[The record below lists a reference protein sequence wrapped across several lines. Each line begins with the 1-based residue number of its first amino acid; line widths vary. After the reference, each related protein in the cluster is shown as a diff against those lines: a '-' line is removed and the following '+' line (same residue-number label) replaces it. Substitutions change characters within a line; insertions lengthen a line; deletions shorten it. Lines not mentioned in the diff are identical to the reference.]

1 MISKISKNSVN
12 SKDINTSTPTNPQF
26 KGLESVGGAVLG
38 GATAV
43 LGYCEANPMLNVT
56 VLDLSTAIVPR
67 TVVEGQTNPYA
78 GLEAFRRESSG
89 LVINCLIPGLVVAGV
104 AKLIQPFIMDKG
116 SKMSSCLGNEDTIK
130 LVANTWEKAPDVA
143 MHKGKQIY
151 ANDKQKAKVY
161 NTIKTILSQTE
172 GPDGN
177 EFKSFASEKFDE
189 SAKLIT
195 RSVFAKDYGKK
206 QQKLVGRACDKIVE
220 KTHVSKNIKIAS
232 DFVAKNE
239 KGEIEYFSQELDE
252 VLGASARIL
261 RELQKLPEGKSIAT
275 FTKEFVDKSS
285 CLVKYKS
292 LGGLALVLPLAIAAQ
307 PLNRWIT
314 QKTSGQKGAPIY
326 KDFEHSEKKELTPQE
341 KVALAKQKAISVSTI
356 ALVALAST
364 MKKPS
369 MGMIKELTQFKSLF
383 PNMDQARLISATTF
397 ASRMLASQDKHDLKE
412 ATTRDIATFL
422 AFYFVGDYVAKGFA
436 SVLQKMDFVKNKGIT
451 LVNDKKPLKKGAN
464 FLEHAWHWM
473 KHTALKS
480 SSEIYAVA
488 KNGATE
494 KEIAEAA
501 KFTKFGKQMRAM
513 CQLGNIAFSFIA
525 LGVVIPK
532 IYRKKTEKAR
542 EAELQAQKQVELSQN
557 ITKADKN
564 ESIKV

>member
-12 SKDINTSTPTNPQF
+12 SKDINTSTPANPQF

-38 GATAV
+38 GVTSA
-43 LGYCEANPMLNVT
+43 LGYCEAIPMLNVT

-104 AKLIQPFIMDKG
+104 AKLIQPLIMDKG
-116 SKMSSCLGNEDTIK
+116 SKMSSCLANEDTIK
-130 LVANTWEKAPDVA
+130 LVAERWEKAEGINNREKVEHVIRGILTDIKGVDGDKTVAFNHPD
-143 MHKGKQIY
+143 
-151 ANDKQKAKVY
+151 
-161 NTIKTILSQTE
+161 
-172 GPDGN
+172 
-177 EFKSFASEKFDE
+177 FKFDD
-189 SAKLIT
+189 
-195 RSVFAKDYGKK
+195 SVKHIADNVFKPEPPQGWSWNAIKARHEHKKALNKD
-206 QQKLVGRACDKIVE
+206 LNTAIDKIVNQ
-220 KTHVSKNIKIAS
+220 THISENIKIVGSEDYLSQSLGDIIKAS
-232 DFVAKNE
+232 P
-239 KGEIEYFSQELDE
+239 
-252 VLGASARIL
+252 RIL
-261 RELQKLPEGKSIAT
+261 RELVNVPQDKPVAEVVKT
-275 FTKEFVDKSS
+275 FIDKSS
-285 CLVKYKS
+285 SLVKYKS
-292 LGGLALVLPLAIAAQ
+292 IGGLALVLPLAIAAQ
-307 PLNRWIT
+307 PINRWIT
-314 QKTSGQKGAPIY
+314 AKTSGQKGAPIY

-369 MGMIKELTQFKSLF
+369 MSMIKELTQFKSLF

-464 FLEHAWHWM
+464 VFEHAWHWM
-473 KHTALKS
+473 KNTALKS
-480 SSEIYAVA
+480 SSEIYAAA

-494 KEIAEAA
+494 KEIAEA
-501 KFTKFGKQMRAM
+501 TKFGKQMRGV
-513 CQLGNIAFSFIA
+513 CQLGNILFSFVA

-532 IYRKKTEKAR
+532 VYRKKTEKAR
-542 EAELQAQKQVELSQN
+542 EAELKAQQQSELSQN

-564 ESIKV
+564 ESIEI

>member
-1 MISKISKNSVN
+1 MISKIGKNSVN
-12 SKDINTSTPTNPQF
+12 SKDINTSTSTNASF
-26 KGLESVGGAVLG
+26 KGLEGIGGTVLG
-38 GATAV
+38 GVTTA

-56 VLDLSTAIVPR
+56 VLDLSTAIIPR

-116 SKMSSCLGNEDTIK
+116 SKMSSCLANEDTIT
-130 LVANTWEKAPDVA
+130 LVANTYKDAKGATPEEKVA
-143 MHKGKQIY
+143 HTY
-151 ANDKQKAKVY
+151 R
-161 NTIKTILSQTE
+161 TILKSIK
-172 GPDGN
+172 GVDGAN
-177 EFKSFASEKFDE
+177 SAVDFANEKFDFKQSIKE
-189 SAKLIT
+189 LTDEVFNPKTKDQIKAAKKA
-195 RSVFAKDYGKK
+195 AKEAKVEYQTALD
-206 QQKLVGRACDKIVE
+206 RIVNQ
-220 KTHVSKNIKIAS
+220 THVSENIKIAGS
-232 DFVAKNE
+232 E
-239 KGEIEYFSQELDE
+239 EYFSQS
-252 VLGASARIL
+252 LGDILNASPKIL
-261 RELQKLPEGKSIAT
+261 RELVNAPQDKPVAEFVEKFIKQSSKLVSRKSI
-275 FTKEFVDKSS
+275 
-285 CLVKYKS
+285 
-292 LGGLALVLPLAIAAQ
+292 GGLALVLPLAIAAQ

-326 KDFEHSEKKELTPQE
+326 KDFEHSKKRDLTPQE

-369 MGMIKELTQFKSLF
+369 MSMIKELTQFKSLF

-397 ASRMLASQDKHDLKE
+397 ASRMMASQDKHDLKE

-422 AFYFVGDYVAKGFA
+422 AFYFVGDYVSKGIA
-436 SVLQKMDFVKNKGIT
+436 SGLQKMNFMKNKGIT
-451 LVNDKKPLKKGAN
+451 LVNDKKPLAKGAN
-464 FLEHAWHWM
+464 AFEHVWHWM
-473 KHTALKS
+473 KGTALKS
-480 SSEIYAVA
+480 SGEIYGKTAQA
-488 KNGATE
+488 
-494 KEIAEAA
+494 
-501 KFTKFGKQMRAM
+501 TKFGKQMRAV

-542 EAELQAQKQVELSQN
+542 EAELQAQKQAELSQN